1 MKPNLEP
8 EQDRAL
14 DKALKQWVVD
24 DPLPARFQEQV
35 WQRITRNEARPDPTF
50 RASLLRLMEFALPRP
65 RFALSYVAA
74 LLLLGMLAGSWAGR
88 RESSRMNTALGSRYV
103 QSVDPFHPTAPDL

>member
-1 MKPNLEP
+1 MKPKLDR

-24 DPLPARFQEQV
+24 DPLPPRFQEQV
-35 WQRITRNEARPDPTF
+35 WQRIARTGARPAPAF
-50 RASLLRLMEFALPRP
+50 WASMLRLMEVALPRP

-74 LLLLGMLAGSWAGR
+74 LLLLGMLAGSWAAR
-88 RESSRMNTALGSRYV
+88 KESSRMNTALGSRYV
-103 QSVDPFHPTAPDL
+103 QSVDPFHTTAPDL